1 MKRMIVVG
9 GGAAGMMTAIHASKK
24 YKVTLLEKNDKLGK
38 KLFITG
44 KGRCNLT
51 NACDEETFLKNVMS
65 NPKFLYSAVYA
76 YPPSAVME
84 SFEAW
89 GLKIKTERGN
99 RVFPCSDHSSDVIR
113 TLEQEMKRCRVEVRL
128 NTRVTGLVTEAAE
141 GKNEG
146 ERSDA
151 RERKDVAKLKD
162 AGERSD
168 AEAQQQETDAQKGP
182 DEMMNPRVTGVRLS
196 TGEVC
201 PADVVVLAT
210 GGISYPGTGAS
221 GEGVGFLEKLGL
233 RVRPFQPS
241 LVPFL
246 SDESVCKAM
255 MGLSLKNVEVKFF
268 RAAKP
273 KKPVYSEFGEMLF
286 THFGVSG
293 PIILSA
299 SGRMQKYF
307 KKEEGRQ
314 DYRPSEELYMTIDWK
329 PALSPEQLDARIL
342 RDFEQGRN
350 RELANAMGQ
359 LLPSSAITPVLTQA
373 GLDPKKKVNEV
384 TKEER
389 QQLLDTLK
397 SFRLPILGLR
407 GFDEAI
413 ISAGGLSVK
422 ELDPKTMEVK
432 AVSGLRVVGEM
443 MDCDALTGG
452 FNLQIAWCTAFL
464 AAE

>member
-1 MKRMIVVG
+1 
-9 GGAAGMMTAIHASKK
+9 MMTAIHASKK

-128 NTRVTGLVTEAAE
+128 NTRVTGLITDSSEVERADEAERSHEGEQKGEAVEADVDAAE
-141 GKNEG
+141 RVK
-146 ERSDA
+146 
-151 RERKDVAKLKD
+151 
-162 AGERSD
+162 
-168 AEAQQQETDAQKGP
+168 
-182 DEMMNPRVTGVRLS
+182 PRVTGVRLS
-196 TGEVC
+196 TGEIC

-307 KKEEGRQ
+307 KKEEGRS

-389 QQLLDTLK
+389 QQILDTLK

-413 ISAGGLSVK
+413 ISAGGISVK

-432 AVSGLRVVGEM
+432 TVSGLRVVGEM

>member
-1 MKRMIVVG
+1 
-9 GGAAGMMTAIHASKK
+9 MMTAIHASKK

-141 GKNEG
+141 GKNG
-146 ERSDA
+146 D
-151 RERKDVAKLKD
+151 ERKGEAVQADVD
-162 AGERSD
+162 AAERV
-168 AEAQQQETDAQKGP
+168 K
-182 DEMMNPRVTGVRLS
+182 PRVTGVRLS
-196 TGEVC
+196 TGEIC

-307 KKEEGRQ
+307 KKEEVRSVF
-314 DYRPSEELYMTIDWK
+314 RPSEELYMTIDWK

-373 GLDPKKKVNEV
+373 GLDPKKKVNDV

>member
-1 MKRMIVVG
+1 
-9 GGAAGMMTAIHASKK
+9 MMTAIHASKK

-128 NTRVTGLVTEAAE
+128 NTRVTGLITDSSEVERADEAERSHEGEQKGEAVEADVDAAE
-141 GKNEG
+141 RVK
-146 ERSDA
+146 
-151 RERKDVAKLKD
+151 
-162 AGERSD
+162 
-168 AEAQQQETDAQKGP
+168 
-182 DEMMNPRVTGVRLS
+182 PRVTGVRLS

-299 SGRMQKYF
+299 SGRMQKYI
-307 KKEEGRQ
+307 KKEEGRS

-389 QQLLDTLK
+389 QQILDTLK

-413 ISAGGLSVK
+413 ISAGGISVK

>member
-1 MKRMIVVG
+1 
-9 GGAAGMMTAIHASKK
+9 MMTAIHASKK

-128 NTRVTGLVTEAAE
+128 NTRVTGLITDSREVERADEAERSHEGEQKGEAVQADVDAAE
-141 GKNEG
+141 CVK
-146 ERSDA
+146 
-151 RERKDVAKLKD
+151 
-162 AGERSD
+162 
-168 AEAQQQETDAQKGP
+168 
-182 DEMMNPRVTGVRLS
+182 PRVIGVRLS
-196 TGEVC
+196 TGEIC

-241 LVPFL
+241 LVPFI

-314 DYRPSEELYMTIDWK
+314 DYRPSEELYMNIDWK

-359 LLPSSAITPVLTQA
+359 LLPSSAIIPVLEQA

-389 QQLLDTLK
+389 QKILDTLK

>member
-1 MKRMIVVG
+1 
-9 GGAAGMMTAIHASKK
+9 MMTAIHASKK

-128 NTRVTGLVTEAAE
+128 NTRVTGLITDSSEVERADEAERSHEGEQKGEAVQADVDAAE
-141 GKNEG
+141 RVK
-146 ERSDA
+146 
-151 RERKDVAKLKD
+151 
-162 AGERSD
+162 
-168 AEAQQQETDAQKGP
+168 
-182 DEMMNPRVTGVRLS
+182 PRVTGVRLS
-196 TGEVC
+196 TGEIC

-241 LVPFL
+241 LVPFI

-359 LLPSSAITPVLTQA
+359 LLPSSAIIPVLEQA

-389 QQLLDTLK
+389 QKILDTLK

>member
-1 MKRMIVVG
+1 
-9 GGAAGMMTAIHASKK
+9 
-24 YKVTLLEKNDKLGK
+24 
-38 KLFITG
+38 
-44 KGRCNLT
+44 
-51 NACDEETFLKNVMS
+51 
-65 NPKFLYSAVYA
+65 
-76 YPPSAVME
+76 
-84 SFEAW
+84 
-89 GLKIKTERGN
+89 
-99 RVFPCSDHSSDVIR
+99 
-113 TLEQEMKRCRVEVRL
+113 
-128 NTRVTGLVTEAAE
+128 
-141 GKNEG
+141 
-146 ERSDA
+146 
-151 RERKDVAKLKD
+151 
-162 AGERSD
+162 
-168 AEAQQQETDAQKGP
+168 
-182 DEMMNPRVTGVRLS
+182 
-196 TGEVC
+196 
-201 PADVVVLAT
+201 
-210 GGISYPGTGAS
+210 
-221 GEGVGFLEKLGL
+221 
-233 RVRPFQPS
+233 
-241 LVPFL
+241 
-246 SDESVCKAM
+246 

-268 RAAKP
+268 RASKP

-359 LLPSSAITPVLTQA
+359 LLPSSAIIPVLEQA

-413 ISAGGLSVK
+413 ISAGGISVK

>member
-1 MKRMIVVG
+1 
-9 GGAAGMMTAIHASKK
+9 MMTAIHASKK

-113 TLEQEMKRCRVEVRL
+113 TLEQEIKRCRVEVRL
-128 NTRVTGLVTEAAE
+128 NTRVTGLVTDSSEVERADEAERSHEGEQKGEAVEADVDAAE
-141 GKNEG
+141 RVK
-146 ERSDA
+146 
-151 RERKDVAKLKD
+151 
-162 AGERSD
+162 
-168 AEAQQQETDAQKGP
+168 
-182 DEMMNPRVTGVRLS
+182 PRVTGVRLS
-196 TGEVC
+196 TGEIC

-307 KKEEGRQ
+307 KKEEGRS

-359 LLPSSAITPVLTQA
+359 LLPSSAIIPVLEQA
-373 GLDPKKKVNEV
+373 GLDSKKKVNEV

-389 QQLLDTLK
+389 QQILDTLK

>member
-1 MKRMIVVG
+1 
-9 GGAAGMMTAIHASKK
+9 MMTAIHASKK

-141 GKNEG
+141 GKNE
-146 ERSDA
+146 D
-151 RERKDVAKLKD
+151 ERKGEAVQADVD
-162 AGERSD
+162 AAERV
-168 AEAQQQETDAQKGP
+168 K
-182 DEMMNPRVTGVRLS
+182 PRVTGVRLS
-196 TGEVC
+196 TGEIC

-241 LVPFL
+241 LVPFI

-293 PIILSA
+293 PIVLSA

-307 KKEEGRQ
+307 KKEEGRSVF
-314 DYRPSEELYMTIDWK
+314 RPSEELYMTIDWK

-389 QQLLDTLK
+389 QQILDALK

-432 AVSGLRVVGEM
+432 AVTGLRVVGEM

>member
-1 MKRMIVVG
+1 
-9 GGAAGMMTAIHASKK
+9 MMTAIHASKK

-89 GLKIKTERGN
+89 GMKIKTERGN

-128 NTRVTGLVTEAAE
+128 NTRVTGLITDSSEVERADEAERSHEGEQKGEAVEADVDAAE
-141 GKNEG
+141 RVK
-146 ERSDA
+146 
-151 RERKDVAKLKD
+151 
-162 AGERSD
+162 
-168 AEAQQQETDAQKGP
+168 
-182 DEMMNPRVTGVRLS
+182 PRVTGVRLS
-196 TGEVC
+196 TGEIC

-241 LVPFL
+241 LVPFI

-359 LLPSSAITPVLTQA
+359 LLPSSAIIPVLEQA

-389 QQLLDTLK
+389 QQILDTLK